1 MDRFYDLVEHNGIGI
16 HHTEHKRVFNK
27 NELWGLGT
35 TTLVD
40 IVKKNSKNMCSV
52 KSIVFTFFCTASAKG
67 PIKKK

>member
-27 NELWGLGT
+27 NELWGLSSGLST

-40 IVKKNSKNMCSV
+40 IVKKNSKKMCSV
-52 KSIVFTFFCTASAKG
+52 KSVVLAFLGTAAG
-67 PIKKK
+67 E